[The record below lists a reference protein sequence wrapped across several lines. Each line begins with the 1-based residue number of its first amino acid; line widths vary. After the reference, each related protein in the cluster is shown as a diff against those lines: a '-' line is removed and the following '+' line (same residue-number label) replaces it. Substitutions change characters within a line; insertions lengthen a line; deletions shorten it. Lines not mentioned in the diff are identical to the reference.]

1 MNDKGL
7 EGVEVNRMVDDEPIW
22 SERKPQKS

>member
-1 MNDKGL
+1 MDDKEL

-22 SERKPQKS
+22 SERKPHKS